1 MAGDPDVSALI
12 EELLESGRTPE
23 EICRG
28 CPHLLP
34 EVLKRWRAIR
44 RVDGAFS
51 VLFPDPVTTEGANAV
66 LAVPPSAD
74 LPQVPGYR
82 VEALLGRGGMGVVYR
97 AWHLRLNRTVALKM
111 LLAGPCAR
119 PEELERFLRES
130 QAVASLRHANIVQV
144 YDVGDVD
151 GRPYF
156 TMEFVEGGNLS
167 DQIQGIPQ
175 PVRKAAA
182 LVASLAEAI
191 HAAHQGGFVH
201 RDLKPANVLLTE
213 DGTPKITDFGLA
225 RRLEG
230 DQGLTLS
237 GAPLGTPSY
246 MAPEQARGDK
256 HAIGPGTDVYALGAI
271 LYELLTGRPPFRADS
286 ASATLQQVVADDPV
300 PPARLNPRVP
310 RDLQTICLKCLH
322 KEPPRR
328 YATAADLVADLTR
341 FLENRP
347 IRARPVGSVE
357 RLRRWAQRNRIEA
370 ILASTLIVT
379 ALVGLAA
386 IVWQWRQA
394 SALAES
400 ETNARAL
407 AQEERRLAENAR
419 HSAEHDQARLILA
432 RAQTLCERGEV
443 GPGLLW
449 LARGLELAER
459 SGHTDLVPGLRTN
472 LAAWSER
479 LVVPRVSPPRGASV
493 TAVAFHPDGKGL
505 LVARWRNPFGKPG
518 PGEARVW
525 DPDTW
530 KPLGPPMEQPQGV
543 AAAVLSPD
551 GTRVLTGGAEGTVR
565 LWEAETGRTLGKP
578 LQLGTYVSAVAFAP
592 NGEAFATATNP
603 SPTTGE
609 ARIWDAVT
617 LQPVTPVLAHR
628 GGVHC
633 LAFSPDGKTLLTGCG
648 PVKTTDQSNAGE
660 ARFWDS
666 HTGLAAGPA
675 LVHAAPVE
683 TVAFS
688 PDGQTVVTGSSDGL
702 LLRWRRATGETISPP
717 LHHLSPVRAAV
728 FSPDGRSL
736 LTGDG
741 NQYQPKEPECAVR
754 LWDLDSGN
762 LLASPWIHPTAVSSV
777 ARSPDGRRF
786 ATGCRDGHVRVF
798 TLGAFQPNRWRYL
811 DGIQATPLFQDRLT
825 QLARGEVEV
834 AFSPDGR
841 QLLAGGDTPQHREA
855 ARLVDVLTGEIRDLL
870 PDRKTFLA
878 DAIRAAGVA
887 AFLSSGGGA
896 SALGAVPIPRTPLS
910 SIEGVAF
917 GPGGKIAVTTSEH
930 GEVRLWDVES
940 AGLVGGPLGCR
951 QKLIPWMTHL
961 PDEHTLV
968 FGTRRRPIEI
978 FERHTG
984 KRIAGPIVADAP
996 VQANALSP
1004 DGRTLATAGDG
1015 GIIQLW
1021 DVRTGQ
1027 LRSRFDAVTNTIW
1040 ALRFSQDGRTLLAGG
1055 ERTAWLF
1062 DVGTGKQRCQPLSHP
1077 ATVWEARFSPDG
1089 NRLLTVC
1096 SDEYRH
1102 LHAGTVQLWDARSGK
1117 PLGPPL
1123 AHQVAGL
1130 AAVFDP
1136 ESRLVATGGF
1146 DGDVRLWD
1154 AATGAPVGPALVQS
1168 GPIPAVAFVSGTKL
1182 LAAAGKDGNLALWPV
1197 PEARAGS
1204 ATEVRL
1210 WVQSITGQEL
1220 DETDAVRDLK

>member
-1 MAGDPDVSALI
+1 MAGDPEVSALI

-23 EICRG
+23 EVCRG

-34 EVLKRWRAIR
+34 DVLKRWRAIR

-51 VLFPDPVTTEGANAV
+51 ALFSDPETEQGMNAV
-66 LAVPPSAD
+66 VAAAAATD

-97 AWHLRLNRTVALKM
+97 AWHLRLDRTVALKM

-130 QAVASLRHANIVQV
+130 QAVAGLRHANIVQV

-156 TMEFVEGGNLS
+156 TMEFVEGGNLA

-182 LVASLAEAI
+182 LVATLAGAI
-191 HAAHQGGFVH
+191 HAAHQSGFVH
-201 RDLKPANVLLTE
+201 RDLKPANVLLTDE
-213 DGTPKITDFGLA
+213 GSPKITDFGLA

-230 DQGLTLS
+230 DGGLTLS
-237 GAPLGTPSY
+237 GTPVGTPSY
-246 MAPEQARGDK
+246 MAPEQARGVK
-256 HAIGPGTDVYALGAI
+256 AAIGPATDVYALGAI

-286 ASATLQQVVADDPV
+286 ATATLQQVMTDEPV

-322 KEPPRR
+322 KEPPGR
-328 YATAADLVADLTR
+328 YATAADLAADLGR
-341 FLENRP
+341 FLRYEP
-347 IRARPVGSVE
+347 IRARPVGPVG
-357 RLRRWAQRNRIEA
+357 RLARWARRHPGPA
-370 ILASTLIVT
+370 ALTGALVAT
-379 ALVGLAA
+379 ALVAFAL
-386 IVWQWRQA
+386 ILWQWRV
-394 SALAES
+394 AED
-400 ETNARAL
+400 ARGA
-407 AQEERRLAENAR
+407 AENA
-419 HSAEHDQARLILA
+419 HAAADHMATGLVLDHAI
-432 RAQTLCERGEV
+432 AQCERGDI
-443 GPGLLW
+443 GPGILW
-449 LARGLELAER
+449 LARGLEQAER
-459 SGHTDLVPGLRTN
+459 SGHNDLVAALRTN
-472 LAAWSER
+472 LTAWSER
-479 LVVPRVSPPRGASV
+479 LVVPRVSPPRGSSV
-493 TAVAFHPDGKGL
+493 TAVAFHPGGIGL

-518 PGEARVW
+518 PGEVRLW

-530 KPLGPPMEQPQGV
+530 EPRGPPMEQPLGV
-543 AAAVLSPD
+543 AAAVFSPD
-551 GTRVLTGGAEGTVR
+551 GSRVLTGGAEGTVR
-565 LWEAETGRTLGKP
+565 LWDTATGRPLGKP
-578 LQLGTYVSAVAFAP
+578 LQLGALVSAVAFAP
-592 NGEAFATATNP
+592 NGEAFATATGTP
-603 SPTTGE
+603 PTTGE

-617 LQPVTPVLAHR
+617 GQPVTPVLPHR
-628 GGVHC
+628 GRVNC
-633 LAFSPDGKTLLTGCG
+633 LAFSPDGRTLMTGGAVAKTAERSEG
-648 PVKTTDQSNAGE
+648 GE

-666 HTGLAAGPA
+666 HTGLPAGPV
-675 LVHAAPVE
+675 LVHAAPVGA
-683 TVAFS
+683 VAFS

-702 LLRWRRATGETISPP
+702 VLRWRRATSETISPP
-717 LHHLSPVRAAV
+717 MHHLSPIRAVV
-728 FSPDGRSL
+728 FSRDGRSL
-736 LTGDG
+736 LTCDG
-741 NQYQPKEPECAVR
+741 MNSRPKERECVVR

-762 LLASPWIHPTAVSSV
+762 LLASPWIHPDDVSSISF
-777 ARSPDGRRF
+777 RPDGRRF

-798 TLGAFQPNRWRYL
+798 NLGAFQPNRWRYL

-834 AFSPDGR
+834 TFSPDGR
-841 QLLAGGDTPQHREA
+841 HLLAGGDTAHHQEA
-855 ARLVDVLTGEIRDLL
+855 ARLVDVLTGGIRDLL
-870 PDRKTFLA
+870 PDRKVLLA
-878 DAIRAAGVA
+878 DVVRAVGVA
-887 AFLSSGGGA
+887 SPLPSGGSL
-896 SALGAVPIPRTPLS
+896 SAIGAVPVPRTRPS

-917 GPGGKIAVTTSEH
+917 GLEGKVAVTT
-930 GEVRLWDVES
+930 GEDGGVRLWDVES
-940 AGLVGGPLGCR
+940 AGLVWGPLASG
-951 QKLIPWMTHL
+951 KKPTPWTTLI

-968 FGTRRRPIEI
+968 TGARGRPVEI
-978 FERHTG
+978 WDRATGERV
-984 KRIAGPIVADAP
+984 AGPIPGDAP
-996 VQANALSP
+996 IQANALSP

-1021 DVRTGQ
+1021 DARTGQ
-1027 LRSRFDAVTNTIW
+1027 LRTRFDAVTITIW
-1040 ALRFSQDGRTLLAGG
+1040 ALRFSPDGRTLLAGG

-1062 DVGTGKQRCQPLSHP
+1062 AILTGTQRCQPLPHP

-1123 AHQVAGL
+1123 AHRVAGL

-1197 PEARAGS
+1197 PEAKAGS
-1204 ATEVRL
+1204 ATGVRL
-1210 WVQSITGQEL
+1210 WVQSITGQQL